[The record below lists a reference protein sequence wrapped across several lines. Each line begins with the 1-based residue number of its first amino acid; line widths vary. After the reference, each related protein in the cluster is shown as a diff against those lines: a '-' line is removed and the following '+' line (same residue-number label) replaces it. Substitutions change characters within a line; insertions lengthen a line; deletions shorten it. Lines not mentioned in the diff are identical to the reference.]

1 MEYYEIMDKIK
12 KELANPGKLESIKEA
27 FNKLKGYREIED
39 SGYQEKIILYV
50 GWYESQQ
57 KLKEEKLIPNCIEI
71 MKKELEIKKKMV
83 NVEEFKSQFESAK
96 S

>member
-1 MEYYEIMDKIK
+1 M
-12 KELANPGKLESIKEA
+12 ESIKEA

-57 KLKEEKLIPNCIEI
+57 KLKEEKMIPNCIEI
-71 MKKELEIKKKMV
+71 MKKEL
-83 NVEEFKSQFESAK
+83 
-96 S
+96 